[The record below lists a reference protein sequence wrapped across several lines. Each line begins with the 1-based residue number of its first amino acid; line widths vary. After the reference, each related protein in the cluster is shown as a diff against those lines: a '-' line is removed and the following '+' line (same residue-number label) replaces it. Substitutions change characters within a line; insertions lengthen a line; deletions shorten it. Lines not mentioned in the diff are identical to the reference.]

1 MQDLIINENSI
12 KDKIY
17 TIRNMQVML
26 DRDLA
31 ELYCV
36 ETKRI
41 NEAVKNNQDKFMD
54 DFYFELND
62 LEFEYLRSKISTTS
76 FIKTRTNP
84 KVFTEQGIYMLAT
97 ILKSKVA
104 SQVTINLIKTF
115 ANMRKLIS
123 QNIALFERFER
134 IENRLTIHDK
144 NFNILFKALE
154 DKNNI
159 PVQNIFFDGQIYDAY
174 SFVNDL
180 IKLAKSEIVLID
192 NYIDETVFTLF
203 SKYPNIKIK
212 IYTANITKQLKLDF
226 EKYSKQYQNIELQEF
241 KNSHD
246 RFLIIDKKEVYHLG
260 ASLKDLGKKWFA
272 FSKFELKSFDILE
285 RLKQVSVSYTKK
297 R

>member
-144 NFNILFKALE
+144 NFNVLFKDLE

-180 IKLAKSEIVLID
+180 IKLANSEIVLID
-192 NYIDETVFTLF
+192 NYIDDTVFTLF
-203 SKYPNIKIK
+203 SKYPNINFI
-212 IYTANITKQLKLDF
+212 IYTNNISKQLKLDF
-226 EKYSKQYQNIELQEF
+226 EKYSKQYKNIALKTF
-241 KNSHD
+241 KSSHD
-246 RFLIIDKKEVYHLG
+246 RFLIIDKKDIYHLG

-272 FSKFELKSFDILE
+272 FSKMSLDSLNLDEIFN
-285 RLKQVSVSYTKK
+285 RLK
-297 R
+297 